1 MANLDDLTMQTAV
14 RLEGVKSFLSEEM
27 RMRLMVLRQKLKALL
42 DTDDELASMK
52 RRELE
57 AFMREVESVLLAG
70 FERASDGLK
79 ASLYELSAVLLAH
92 EAAALVALGVSVT
105 PVSDKL
111 VRAILDS
118 RPLSVEGI
126 NTDPLLEPFID
137 GFSDGQRAK
146 ITAALKQ
153 GIAQGQTNAQIR
165 QRIIG
170 TKKAGYADGIV
181 GGSIRS
187 GEAVVRTA
195 TAHVSSMVRQATA
208 EENRDIVDG
217 FRFLATLDSRT
228 STVCRSMDSKVLPI
242 DTGVRPPLHINCR
255 STLVLKLRPQY
266 KGREVGGGRASKDG
280 AVSDKLTYYEW
291 LKAQP
296 EAFQVEVLGVERA
309 KLFRD
314 GGLSASEF
322 SALQLDKQFRPRTL
336 EDLRKLVP
344 GAFRKAGL

>member
-1 MANLDDLTMQTAV
+1 MSNLDDLTMQTAV
-14 RLEGVKSFLSEEM
+14 RLEGVKAFLSEEM
-27 RMRLMVLRQKLKALL
+27 QMRLMVLRQELKALL

-52 RRELE
+52 RRELD
-57 AFMREVESVLLAG
+57 AFMREVEAVLLAG
-70 FERASDGLK
+70 FEKVSDGLK
-79 ASLYELSAVLLAH
+79 DNLYELSAILAGY

-137 GFSDGQRAK
+137 GYAKNQR
-146 ITAALKQ
+146 IRISTAIKQ

-165 QRIIG
+165 QRIVG

-195 TAHVSSMVRQATA
+195 AAHVSSMVRQATA

-228 STVCRSMDSKVLPI
+228 STVCRSMDGKVLPI

-255 STLVLKLRPQY
+255 STLVLELKPQY
-266 KGREVGGGRASKDG
+266 KGRDIDPQRASKDG
-280 AVSDKLTYYEW
+280 AVSAKQTYYEW
-291 LKAQP
+291 LKKQP
-296 EAFQVEVLGVERA
+296 EAFQDEVLGVTRG

-314 GGLSASEF
+314 GGLSVKEF
-322 SALQLDKQFRPRTL
+322 SDLQLDKRFKPRTL
-336 EDLRKLVP
+336 DELRDLAPK
-344 GAFRKAGL
+344 AFEKAGL